1 MLQTTLQNIYLNVPQ
16 SEVGF
21 ITTLAQKMG
30 WKITIKTDLLQK
42 YIHSRPKNVDLPDE
56 EIMEEIRAIRYS
68 K

>member
-1 MLQTTLQNIYLNVPQ
+1 MLQTAWQDIDLHVPQ

-30 WKITIKTDLLQK
+30 WEITTKTDLLQK
-42 YIHSRPKNVDLPDE
+42 YIHSRPKNVDLPDK
-56 EIMEEIRAIRYS
+56 EIMEEVRSIRYA